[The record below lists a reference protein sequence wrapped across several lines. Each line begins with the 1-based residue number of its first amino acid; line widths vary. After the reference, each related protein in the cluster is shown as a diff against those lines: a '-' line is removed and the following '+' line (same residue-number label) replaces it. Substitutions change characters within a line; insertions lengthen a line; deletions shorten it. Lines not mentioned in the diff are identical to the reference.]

1 MPLFPHEANLTI
13 DVTNLLGGIL
23 YPFAASFL
31 FPVSLNTNPLISIT
45 LNTSSKLNLEL
56 KFYYFYFLLI
66 NTLTMSF

>member
-31 FPVSLNTNPLISIT
+31 FPVSLNINHTHLISIT
-45 LNTSSKLNLEL
+45 LNTPFKSKLEL
-56 KFYYFYFLLI
+56 NFNFVIF
-66 NTLTMSF
+66 F